1 MVNLIGGD
9 VERSPRWQ
17 RSAGL
22 VSVSCTAR
30 KQEGAITARWTG
42 IACRSLMS
50 AQEASRGMRST
61 PPCAL
66 TLNTLT
72 LNNHPRPTVR
82 QAAWAEP
89 TAKLSANQRPPGL
102 HHSTTL
108 CNSPLATA
116 DTRASARSPILRA
129 PPPLDSHATDRETP
143 LLPSSRAGEWCGL
156 VYEYVQVM
164 YNDFLPLDT
173 SPMPR
178 CKRIMLRFPRRNGP
192 GSGRKTSPPKTRTKP
207 PP

>member
-1 MVNLIGGD
+1 
-9 VERSPRWQ
+9 
-17 RSAGL
+17 
-22 VSVSCTAR
+22 
-30 KQEGAITARWTG
+30 
-42 IACRSLMS
+42 MS

-89 TAKLSANQRPPGL
+89 TAKLSANQRPPAL

-116 DTRASARSPILRA
+116 DTRASARNCILRA
-129 PPPLDSHATDRETP
+129 PPPLDSHATDRERHCCCHRPEQPTGVADWCS
-143 LLPSSRAGEWCGL
+143 LL
-156 VYEYVQVM
+156 YEYVQVM
-164 YNDFLPLDT
+164 YSNSLPLPCQDPRDSCFA
-173 SPMPR
+173 SPGETDRGLDERQARPR
-178 CKRIMLRFPRRNGP
+178 LVPSRRLRRSTPSFLCKLGL
-192 GSGRKTSPPKTRTKP
+192 S
-207 PP
+207 